1 MKSKKEELKWFYHA
15 AVVCL
20 VIYELCTVQDASITV
35 GNWMAVFVVV
45 GLVST
50 FISLS
55 YICFQVGRIGMKA
68 LLRKLP

>member
-1 MKSKKEELKWFYHA
+1 MKSKNEDLKWFYHA

-20 VIYELCTVQDASITV
+20 VVYELCTIQEATITV

-55 YICFQVGRIGMKA
+55 LICFQVGRIGMNV
-68 LLRKLP
+68 LLRKLF